1 MPPAS
6 SAADVHSTAR
16 RFGAYD
22 RTTNLLNESTNQP
35 ILLLTDAH
43 RSLYEAA
50 TLKTALKLSSI
61 LSIHALAQ
69 STARGHGRYLVRRP
83 ILLAAP
89 LCLSRGCER
98 SDRRAALRNHGAAPV
113 RHHDH
118 RRRGQRLFWRPDADR
133 VCRLS

>member
-22 RTTNLLNESTNQP
+22 RTTNLLNESANFATS
-35 ILLLTDAH
+35 LLMDAQG
-43 RSLYEAA
+43 SLYEAA
-50 TLKTALKLSSI
+50 TLKTALQLSSI
-61 LSIHALAQ
+61 LSSHALAQ
-69 STARGHGRYLVRRP
+69 STARGHDRYLVRRP
-83 ILLAAP
+83 VLPAAP

-98 SDRRAALRNHGAAPV
+98 SDQHAALRDHGAAPV

-118 RRRGQRLFWRPDADR
+118 RRRG
-133 VCRLS
+133 